1 MDTETKI
8 LITLT
13 AILVILFSSYQGSQ
27 DNEIVVIERNPQ
39 YIPDV
44 LFVDGRPARQ
54 TYRRRRRRRWRH
66 PRYFSESFQEI
77 VPGGGT
83 GSDLSESTAFLGP
96 PGSVL
101 A

>member
-27 DNEIVVIERNPQ
+27 DNEIVVIDRNPQ

-44 LFVDGRPARQ
+44 LFVDGHPTRR
-54 TYRRRRRRRWRH
+54 TYRRRRRRRHGHSGHH
-66 PRYFSESFQEI
+66 PEHFQEI